1 MRELSRLADAEGL
14 PCYLEASGEANRELY
29 RHLGYEVVGTY
40 ALKYAHDE
48 PAEPDWPDMVHY
60 YAMVRP
66 ARAAT
71 LRNR

>member
-1 MRELSRLADAEGL
+1 MMRELSRLADAEGL

-71 LRNR
+71 K